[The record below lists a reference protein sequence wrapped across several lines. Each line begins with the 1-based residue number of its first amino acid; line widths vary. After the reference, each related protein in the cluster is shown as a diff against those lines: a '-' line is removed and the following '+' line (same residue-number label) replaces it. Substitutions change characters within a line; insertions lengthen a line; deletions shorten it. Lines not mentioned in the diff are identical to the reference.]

1 MIGSPRRFLEP
12 GWQRL
17 LAGRRNPIAAN
28 LVARVGAIASL
39 SLASLLVARV
49 AGPAGVGTL
58 VLLRVLPWLAGLLL
72 GSGCYGS
79 APYFLSGPSR
89 AESRYRSTIPTMTFA
104 AGVVGAVLWAAAA
117 PLLHRYFFTDLT
129 VAQVTL
135 TSVTVVTAV
144 LQYTAMSCSQG
155 FDDLRGSNRII
166 FLDEFLFLPVYG
178 LFLLMH
184 VDVWL
189 GMVVALPLVD
199 LMSSIPG
206 WVRLWR
212 RGFFTGAGRPSL
224 ALARRV
230 AAFGFRAQ
238 LGTIAL
244 LLNAR
249 LDFAIVGALVGPAA
263 LGIYAVAS
271 RYAELVRLPSLAM
284 NYVLYPSYARD
295 GGAVAADKARA
306 MMRRIG
312 WIPALVAVPMALAGP
327 VVLPLFFGNAFQ
339 AAALPAALL
348 LLGLTMA
355 GITGI
360 ISAFLSGV
368 GRPGLNSLAYAAGLP
383 VTLGLD
389 LLLIPP
395 FGVPGA
401 ALASSVAY
409 LTTAAVL
416 LMSFRNLARA
426 TSRAA
431 GSAVQASE
439 SEPEVSR

>member
-1 MIGSPRRFLEP
+1 
-12 GWQRL
+12 
-17 LAGRRNPIAAN
+17 
-28 LVARVGAIASL
+28 
-39 SLASLLVARV
+39 VARV

-89 AESRYRSTIPTMTFA
+89 AEPRYRITIPAVTLT
-104 AGVVGAVLWAAAA
+104 AGVVGAVLWAATA
-117 PLLHRYFFTDLT
+117 PLLQRHFFSDLT

-144 LQYTAMSCSQG
+144 IQYTAMACSQG

-178 LFLLMH
+178 LFLLLH

-189 GMVVALPLVD
+189 GLVVALPLVD

-206 WVRLWR
+206 WVRLRR
-212 RGFFTGAGRPSL
+212 RGYFTDVGRPSL

-230 AAFGFRAQ
+230 VAFGFRAQ
-238 LGTIAL
+238 LASIAL

-284 NYVLYPSYARD
+284 NYVLYPSYARA
-295 GGAVAADKARA
+295 GGAVAADKARE

-327 VVLPLFFGNAFQ
+327 IVLPLFFGRAFS

-348 LLGLTMA
+348 LLGLVVA
-355 GITGI
+355 GIIGI

-401 ALASSVAY
+401 AVASSIAY
-409 LTTAAVL
+409 LATAAVL
-416 LMSFRNLARA
+416 LVSFRNVAR
-426 TSRAA
+426 TTGRAA
-431 GSAVQASE
+431 GGAVEASE